1 MNSRTGRLP
10 STSGGSPV
18 AGRPLLRIGQHGKIL
33 RRYLGD
39 GVWLA
44 QCRFRDA
51 DGVTRKLQRLGPA
64 DEFDK
69 HGKLAEDMLIEALSE
84 RGTQH
89 GSGAIGLNT
98 LVVVLIDEHIRR
110 LAEDGRA
117 VRTLDTYRY
126 DAAKLAKFIS
136 GVRVGEASPARI
148 DAALRSMR
156 GAHGATMARR
166 ARSLLRGA
174 LQLAV
179 MANVLGG
186 NPVRDVQSIRSKAAP
201 QGATALTG
209 EQLRDL
215 LSKLRAS
222 ETCQRRDLVDPITV
236 LIATG
241 LRRSELLALRWADF
255 DVESG
260 VLAVTGKVVRK
271 RGAGLV
277 RIDETKTTAG
287 RRTIP
292 LPSFAVTAL
301 TERRKRPFIGEQ
313 EVIFASKAGTLRDPE
328 NFAGQWRGSRAE
340 LGVPDA
346 TSHSFRKSVA
356 TLIDDAGLSARIGAD
371 HLGHAH
377 VSMTQDR
384 YMTRGRMHTQVA
396 DLLEGVVADINAE

>member
-1 MNSRTGRLP
+1 
-10 STSGGSPV
+10 
-18 AGRPLLRIGQHGKIL
+18 
-33 RRYLGD
+33 
-39 GVWLA
+39 
-44 QCRFRDA
+44 
-51 DGVTRKLQRLGPA
+51 
-64 DEFDK
+64 
-69 HGKLAEDMLIEALSE
+69 MLIEALSE

-166 ARSLLRGA
+166 ARTLLRGA

-222 ETCQRRDLVDPITV
+222 ENCQRRDLVDPITV

-241 LRRSELLALRWADF
+241 LRRSELL
-255 DVESG
+255 G
-260 VLAVTGKVVRK
+260 
-271 RGAGLV
+271 
-277 RIDETKTTAG
+277 
-287 RRTIP
+287 
-292 LPSFAVTAL
+292 
-301 TERRKRPFIGEQ
+301 
-313 EVIFASKAGTLRDPE
+313 
-328 NFAGQWRGSRAE
+328 
-340 LGVPDA
+340 
-346 TSHSFRKSVA
+346 
-356 TLIDDAGLSARIGAD
+356 
-371 HLGHAH
+371 
-377 VSMTQDR
+377 
-384 YMTRGRMHTQVA
+384 
-396 DLLEGVVADINAE
+396 

>member
-1 MNSRTGRLP
+1 MNSRTQRLP

-18 AGRPLLRIGQHGKIL
+18 AGRPPFRIGQHGKIL

-51 DGVTRKLQRLGPA
+51 DGVTRKVQRLGPA

-89 GSGAIGLNT
+89 GSGAIGLDT

-166 ARSLLRGA
+166 ARTLLRGA

-186 NPVRDVQSIRSKAAP
+186 NPVRDVHSIRSKAAP

-222 ETCQRRDLVDPITV
+222 ETCKRRDLVGPITV

-260 VLAVTGKVVRK
+260 VLAVTGKVVRE

-301 TERRKRPFIGEQ
+301 TERRKRPLIGELHRHHLRQ
-313 EVIFASKAGTLRDPE
+313 PSLRCAKTACFMNSRRTFRNSSMSRSARYSRIRLSASSSVMA
-328 NFAGQWRGSRAE
+328 RGSSLRPMSPA
-340 LGVPDA
+340 
-346 TSHSFRKSVA
+346 S
-356 TLIDDAGLSARIGAD
+356 LSTG
-371 HLGHAH
+371 
-377 VSMTQDR
+377 S
-384 YMTRGRMHTQVA
+384 
-396 DLLEGVVADINAE
+396 